1 MIQIHKLDMNGL
13 YSICGFFIDQSKDI
27 WVSKKQLMELY
38 NEIEKI
44 KEL

>member
-1 MIQIHKLDMNGL
+1 MMKIHKLDMDGL
-13 YSICGFFIDQSKDI
+13 YSISGFFICPSKDI

-44 KEL
+44 KGL